1 MLIYM
6 PLDSNDENIVC
17 MSRNRSQIGDVATQ
31 HGASWL
37 GTSHNNGVDGGTL
50 SRQRPEYASATSEML
65 WEVFNDV
72 ARLEESVREGVGSRA
87 STEAFD
93 KNDRRNN
100 GRPQGVTFQHC
111 DHRRRV
117 LTLAREAGYTA

>member
-1 MLIYM
+1 MICM
-6 PLDSNDENIVC
+6 PSDPNDENIVC

-37 GTSHNNGVDGGTL
+37 GTSHNNGVDGRTL

-65 WEVFNDV
+65 RELFNDV
-72 ARLEESVREGVGSRA
+72 ACLEELVCEGVGSWT

-93 KNDRRNN
+93 QNDRRNY
-100 GRPQGVTFQHC
+100 GWPQGVTRQRC
-111 DHRRRV
+111 DQSRRV